1 MKEKN
6 DMEQN
11 KYIEVTIELGEAV
24 KPHIWTAQNGQKMLT
39 FQVAPRKNGADEK
52 GRTHNASIRYKAT
65 DGNYYTQ
72 YIGHGKEKT
81 FGQRANGAV
90 PPPPAPRQSAPSNPV
105 VAAGAAAAMSQRQN
119 VEAPSAPTAGTTP
132 FGDKENDP
140 LPF

>member
-1 MKEKN
+1 MKEKK

-52 GRTHNASIRYKAT
+52 GRTHNVSIRYKAM

-81 FGQRANGAV
+81 FGQRANGAM
-90 PPPPAPRQSAPSNPV
+90 PPPAPRQSAPSNPV

-119 VEAPSAPTAGTTP
+119 VEVPASPAPSVSK
-132 FGDKENDP
+132 DSED
-140 LPF
+140 LPFD

>member
-52 GRTHNASIRYKAT
+52 GRTHNASIRYKAM

-81 FGQRANGAV
+81 FGQRANGAM
-90 PPPPAPRQSAPSNPV
+90 PPPAPRQSAPSNPV

-119 VEAPSAPTAGTTP
+119 VEVPQSTTP
-132 FGDKENDP
+132 AAKANPDDFE
-140 LPF
+140 F

>member
-52 GRTHNASIRYKAT
+52 GRTHNVSIRYRAM
-65 DGNYYTQ
+65 DGNYYTLQ
-72 YIGHGKEKT
+72 GVKVAQPKQGIYIHNGHKIVIK
-81 FGQRANGAV
+81 
-90 PPPPAPRQSAPSNPV
+90 
-105 VAAGAAAAMSQRQN
+105 
-119 VEAPSAPTAGTTP
+119 
-132 FGDKENDP
+132 
-140 LPF
+140 

>member
-1 MKEKN
+1 MKEKK

-52 GRTHNASIRYKAT
+52 GRTHNVSIRYKAM

-90 PPPPAPRQSAPSNPV
+90 PPPPAPRQSAPANPV

-119 VEAPSAPTAGTTP
+119 VEVPKEAVAPNPNPVIEG
-132 FGDKENDP
+132 GDD

>member
-1 MKEKN
+1 MKEKK

-11 KYIEVTIELGEAV
+11 KYIEVTIEMGEAI

-52 GRTHNASIRYKAT
+52 GRTHNVSIRYKAT

-81 FGQRANGAV
+81 FGQRANGSM
-90 PPPPAPRQSAPSNPV
+90 PPPAPRQSAPANPV
-105 VAAGAAAAMSQRQN
+105 VSAGAAAAMTQRQN
-119 VEAPSAPTAGTTP
+119 VEVPASPAPTAEKTTE
-132 FGDKENDP
+132 D

>member
-52 GRTHNASIRYKAT
+52 GRTHNVSIRYKAM

-119 VEAPSAPTAGTTP
+119 VETPSAPVGGTTP
-132 FGDKENDP
+132 FGDKNDDP